1 MFQNFHSTEGNW
13 FNGIILALGARGP
26 GFDSRI
32 SPPSFF
38 AIFLVAKVLNALK
51 HFVWLYF
58 NFYEAIMHSSSVHF
72 IDNLIDNLY
81 RSSQLNKDEFRM
93 KSKSSMKSSFD
104 SYTMPFALADEDKQH
119 RSGLRTIMTV
129 PMDAGSSLQ
138 PIYLGMEMNKCW
150 IDL

>member
-1 MFQNFHSTEGNW
+1 
-13 FNGIILALGARGP
+13 
-26 GFDSRI
+26 
-32 SPPSFF
+32 
-38 AIFLVAKVLNALK
+38 
-51 HFVWLYF
+51 
-58 NFYEAIMHSSSVHF
+58 MHSSSVHF